1 MAPKLEEDDAELEE
15 GDHDKRVVVLVVV
28 VLNPTTTVIWMIW
41 T

>member
-15 GDHDKRVVVLVVV
+15 GDHDKRGVGVVV
-28 VLNPTTTVIWMIW
+28 VLNPVTTMIWMIW